1 MKQKAPNFRR
11 SALAR
16 SVLIACGASAAVLT
30 VQPVFAQTDA
40 SLQRVE
46 VTGSRIKRAET
57 EGALPITSIKR
68 EELEASGAT
77 SVAEFMRSSTFSSA
91 GNFRPQSG
99 SSAQSFAAIDLRGM
113 GSSRTLVLLD
123 GRRLPKAPNVGD
135 AVDLNSI
142 PMAAVERIEI
152 LTDGASAIYGSDAIG
167 GVVNI
172 ITRKDFEGVAFMA
185 GYTKPGN
192 PGGEKR
198 ESSVLLGVN
207 GEKGKIIMGLGT
219 SGRDMVF
226 TRDRDWG
233 QVLGVSS
240 YGNNYNK
247 AGVGYTSLGNL
258 KGDPK
263 IGCNQG
269 AFWVTS
275 TGSCSFNFNAV
286 AADEA
291 SIGTTSFFARGEYKV
306 ANDWNA
312 YVNTSVTSKDSFGRY
327 APALGQF
334 SIPANTPNNPTDK
347 AITVRHR
354 FAAGGNRDSSTEELM
369 KGLTAGFQG
378 NLTKNVEVDVGVNMI
393 DSIYKETGRNYLLI
407 STMAAYAA
415 NGTYNLFDPFN
426 NPEDVLN
433 AMRVTIGRDGYF
445 KQKDLYATATVYDLF
460 KLGGGSA
467 SALFAAESRNERY
480 ADIYDSLSE
489 AGVVGGSAGNSAK
502 GDRDVQAFSTEVVM
516 PISKQ
521 LEATVAGRFEKYSDY
536 GSDFSPKASIRWQPS
551 KTLTIRGS
559 VGKGFRA
566 PSLPILNQKET
577 YSAESVFD
585 PATCVL
591 FGGQSSK
598 PVAGRPATSGLS
610 ASNDCSGNKLVQ
622 VDTYTTANKS
632 LSSEKSNQWSMGGV
646 WDATAWLSAKVDYA
660 GIKINDKIA
669 LIGASTLLDRSNG
682 TDPRPIPAGLYV
694 KRDATGAI
702 ERIQA
707 GYANEGTID
716 ARYLDMSLAAKWKSA
731 GMGSFEHEL
740 RWSQLT
746 SYNDDGDELAGTLG
760 LPKTRVTLGNQ
771 WRMGDWMAAWNVNY
785 IGANGTE
792 VDRTVDPYVTHDV
805 QVTWTLM
812 KNTKLI
818 AGMINAT
825 GKMPQLVAY
834 DGRNFNFYLY
844 DSYGRQSYVRFEHK
858 F

>member
-11 SALAR
+11 STLAR
-16 SVLIACGASAAVLT
+16 SVLIACGATATVLAM
-30 VQPVFAQTDA
+30 QPVYAQTDA

-57 EGALPITSIKR
+57 EGALPITTIKR

-99 SSAQSFAAIDLRGM
+99 SSAQSFAGIDLRGL

-135 AVDLNSI
+135 SVDLNSV

-152 LTDGASAIYGSDAIG
+152 LTDGASAVYGSDAIG

-172 ITRKDFEGVAFMA
+172 ITRKDFEGVSIVA

-192 PGGEKR
+192 PGGERR

-207 GEKGKIIMGLGT
+207 GDKGKVIMGVGT
-219 SGRDMVF
+219 TGRGMVF
-226 TRDRDWG
+226 TRDREWG
-233 QVLGVSS
+233 SVLGVSS

-247 AGVGYTSLGNL
+247 AGVGYVSLGLL
-258 KGDPK
+258 KGDAK

-269 AFWVTS
+269 AFWVT
-275 TGSCSFNFNAV
+275 TTNNCSFNFNAV

-291 SIGTTSFFARGEYKV
+291 EIGTTSFFARGEYKV
-306 ANDWNA
+306 APDWNA
-312 YVNTSVTSKDSFGRY
+312 YLNTSATSKDSFGRY

-334 SIPANTPNNPTDK
+334 VIPANTPNNPTAS

-369 KGLTAGFQG
+369 KGLSAGLQG
-378 NLTKNVEVDVGVNMI
+378 NLMKNVELDVGVSMI
-393 DSIYKETGRNYLLI
+393 DSLYKETGRNYLLI

-415 NGTYNLFDPFN
+415 DGTYNLFDPFGA
-426 NPEDVLN
+426 PEDVLN

-445 KQKDLYATATVYDLF
+445 KQKDMYATATVYDLF

-467 SALFAAESRNERY
+467 SALFSAESRNERY
-480 ADIYDSLSE
+480 ADLYDSLSE

-502 GDRDVQAFSTEVVM
+502 GERDVQAFSTEIVL
-516 PISKQ
+516 PITKE
-521 LEATVAGRFEKYSDY
+521 LEGTLAGRFEKYSDY
-536 GSDFSPKASIRWQPS
+536 GSDFSPKASIRWQPM
-551 KTLTIRGS
+551 KTLSLRGS
-559 VGKGFRA
+559 AGKGFRA

-577 YSAESVFD
+577 FSAESVFD

-591 FGGQSSK
+591 FGGQSSVA
-598 PVAGRPATSGLS
+598 VAGRPATAGLS

-622 VDTYTTANKS
+622 VDTYTTSNKS
-632 LSSEKSNQWSMGGV
+632 LSSEKSNQWSMGGT
-646 WDATAWLSAKVDYA
+646 WDATEWLSAKLDYA
-660 GIKINDKIA
+660 SIKIQDKIS
-669 LIGASTLLDRSNG
+669 LIGASTLLDRAQG
-682 TDPRPIPAGLYV
+682 FDPRPIPAGLYV
-694 KRDATGAI
+694 RRDSTGAI

-716 ARYLDMSLAAKWKSA
+716 ARYLDMSFLAKWKSA

-740 RWSQLT
+740 RWSRLT

-760 LPKTRVTLGNQ
+760 LPQNRATLGNTWQ
-771 WRMGDWMAAWNVNY
+771 LGNFKAAWNINY
-785 IGANGTE
+785 IGENGTA
-792 VDRTVDPYVTHDV
+792 VDRSVGAYITHDV
-805 QVTWTLM
+805 QASWNVL

-818 AGMINAT
+818 AGVVNAT
-825 GKMPQLVAY
+825 GKMPELVAY

-844 DSYGRQSYVRFEHK
+844 DSYGRQAYVRMDHK